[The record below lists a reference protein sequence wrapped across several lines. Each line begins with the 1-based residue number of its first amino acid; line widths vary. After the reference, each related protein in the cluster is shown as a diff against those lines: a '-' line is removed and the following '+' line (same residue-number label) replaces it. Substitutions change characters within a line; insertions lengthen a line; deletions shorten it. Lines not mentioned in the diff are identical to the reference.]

1 VAVVAELLELVQAT
15 GVQVARAV
23 VVLILELAVRQ
34 QQVLHKVMQVVLVQS
49 MLEPMR

>member
-1 VAVVAELLELVQAT
+1 VAVVLRELVRVT
-15 GVQVARAV
+15 VEQVAQVV